1 MKLGNF
7 EGMGWAMFKSEK
19 LNTNVFTHIGSL
31 LTNFLKFQI
40 NKIK

>member
-1 MKLGNF
+1 ML
-7 EGMGWAMFKSEK
+7 KSEK
-19 LNTNVFTHIGSL
+19 LNTIVLTHIGSL